1 IETDSKTGKQTLAV
15 RLGESKTQVLY
26 ALMLLG
32 AVGTYVVIAF
42 LYTLLSL
49 IAVAVLP
56 LCLRLIYNIYA
67 KESSQDLIKI
77 LENTAKLHLLAG
89 LLLSTGL
96 AIGL

>member
-1 IETDSKTGKQTLAV
+1 M
-15 RLGESKTQVLY
+15 
-26 ALMLLG
+26 LMG

-49 IAVAVLP
+49 IAVVVLP